1 MNVDSYVSIGSI
13 GFYGPVILAVIT
25 CLSLLKQ
32 LPYLLLFLIGLF
44 INSQFN
50 SVLKSLIKE
59 PRPSN
64 VSKYEGAQQYG
75 MPSGH
80 AQSVFFSL
88 TFLYLVKT
96 SYWLLLT
103 MLFFA
108 ALTLYQR
115 SSSNEHNSKQLLVG
129 SFVGLV
135 SGYAWFKLSKYII
148 SPRQF
153 APYNNTGGKDAA
165 LSKL

>member
-1 MNVDSYVSIGSI
+1 MNVDSYAAIDII
-13 GFYGPVILAVIT
+13 GFYGPVILSIIT
-25 CLSLLKQ
+25 CLSLIKQ
-32 LPYLLLFLIGLF
+32 LPYLLLFIIGIF
-44 INSQFN
+44 FNSQFN
-50 SVLKSLIKE
+50 SVLKSIIKE

-88 TFLYLVKT
+88 TFLYLVKN
-96 SYWLLLT
+96 SYWLLLV
-103 MLFFA
+103 MLFFS

-115 SSSNEHNSKQLLVG
+115 WNTKEHTPKQLLVG
-129 SFVGLV
+129 SAVGLV

-153 APYNNTGGKDAA
+153 KPYNNTGGKESNPA
-165 LSKL
+165 KI

>member
-1 MNVDSYVSIGSI
+1 MSINGYAAIDTI

-25 CLSLLKQ
+25 SLSLIKQ
-32 LPYLLLFLIGLF
+32 QPYLLSFLVGLF
-44 INSQFN
+44 FNSQFN
-50 SVLKSLIKE
+50 TILKSIIKE

-64 VSKYEGAQQYG
+64 ITKHEGAQLYG

-96 SYWLLLT
+96 SYWILLS

-108 ALTLYQR
+108 ALTIYQR
-115 SSSNEHNSKQLLVG
+115 LNSKEHTSKQLLVG
-129 SFVGLV
+129 AFVGFV
-135 SGYAWFKLSKYII
+135 FANAWFKLSKYIV

-153 APYNNTGGKDAA
+153 APYNNTGGKDAT
-165 LSKL
+165 SV